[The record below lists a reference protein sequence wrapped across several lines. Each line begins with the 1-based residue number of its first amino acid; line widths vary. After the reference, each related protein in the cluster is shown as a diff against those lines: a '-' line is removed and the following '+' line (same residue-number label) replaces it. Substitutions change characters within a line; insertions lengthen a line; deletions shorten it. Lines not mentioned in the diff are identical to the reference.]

1 MLQDRGASDLY
12 RWWQERRKKVCAAL
26 FPTPLHTRL
35 HTHAVHLTHVPLT
48 PYPQGVSDAG
58 WLLNAPHPTPEQLA
72 AAFPLAPPSWSAL
85 ASGPALGSP
94 DVQVTWMGHACCL
107 VQMQGLTFLTDPAL
121 GERCAPVQWA
131 GPKRLVPVPFDICDS
146 RVPAADF
153 ILISHSH
160 FDHLCY
166 ATVKK
171 LLNAATS
178 QHSACSWFVPLGLKA
193 WLVSAGVR
201 ADRITELDW
210 WQESSV
216 ISGVRIACTPA
227 QHWTQRAPWDRC
239 ASLWC
244 GWAVLGADAT
254 SSPAVTRKQPSFWFA
269 GDSGYCDAFKDIGAC
284 YGGFTCAAIPIGA
297 YAPRW
302 FHGPAHMDPG
312 EAVKVHADVAAAHSV
327 AIHHATW
334 ALTDEA
340 LDEPVQEL
348 QAACGRDGVS
358 TFQAVKHGETR
369 VFTASD
375 QP

>member
-1 MLQDRGASDLY
+1 MI
-12 RWWQERRKKVCAAL
+12 RWWRERRKKVRALAARPRLSAL
-26 FPTPLHTRL
+26 FSLSPTA
-35 HTHAVHLTHVPLT
+35 HALCSPSFTL
-48 PYPQGVSDAG
+48 QGVSDAG
-58 WLLNAPHPTPEQLA
+58 WLLNAPHPTPEQFA
-72 AAFPLAPPSWSAL
+72 AAFPLAPPAWGQL
-85 ASGPALGSP
+85 ASGPAAGSA

-131 GPKRLVPVPFDICDS
+131 GPKRLVPVPFDVCDS

-171 LLNAATS
+171 LLNTATS
-178 QHSACSWFVPLGLKA
+178 QHSACRWFVPLGLKA

-201 ADRITELDW
+201 ADRIIELDW
-210 WQESSV
+210 WQESDAV
-216 ISGVRIACTPA
+216 PGVRIACTPA
-227 QHWTQRAPWDRC
+227 QHWTARAPWDRC

-244 GWAVLGADAT
+244 GWTVLGADA
-254 SSPAVTRKQPSFWFA
+254 PAAAALQRRPSFWFA
-269 GDSGYCDAFKDIGAC
+269 GDSGYCDVFKDIGAR

-302 FHGPAHMDPG
+302 FHGPAHMDPA
-312 EAVKVHADVAAAHSV
+312 EAVKVHSDVGAQHSV

-348 QAACGRDGVS
+348 GEACGRDGVES
-358 TFQAVKHGETR
+358 FVAVKHGETR
-369 VFTASD
+369 LFTASAGAL
-375 QP
+375 

>member
-1 MLQDRGASDLY
+1 
-12 RWWQERRKKVCAAL
+12 
-26 FPTPLHTRL
+26 
-35 HTHAVHLTHVPLT
+35 
-48 PYPQGVSDAG
+48 
-58 WLLNAPHPTPEQLA
+58 
-72 AAFPLAPPSWSAL
+72 
-85 ASGPALGSP
+85 
-94 DVQVTWMGHACCL
+94 VTWMGHACCL

-171 LLNAATS
+171 LLNTATS
-178 QHSACSWFVPLGLKA
+178 QHAGCSWFVPLGLKA

-210 WQESSV
+210 WQESSC
-216 ISGVRIACTPA
+216 IANVRIACTPA

-254 SSPAVTRKQPSFWFA
+254 SSGAAAPAAATRKHPSFWFA
-269 GDSGYCDAFKDIGAC
+269 GDSGYCDAFKDIGAR

-302 FHGPAHMDPG
+302 FHGPAHMDPS
-312 EAVKVHADVAAAHSV
+312 EAVTVHADVAAAHSV

-340 LDEPVQEL
+340 LDEPAQEL
-348 QAACGRDGVS
+348 QAACARDGVS

-369 VFTASD
+369 LFTTSD